1 MSMHESLPKHELPV
15 ASWHKKL
22 LIAAIISTTLL
33 IAMGGI
39 LCVTQSIRSCPDW
52 PGCFGKILP
61 PLEVIPVL
69 EMTHRLFAGISGL
82 LILASTLAGVFR
94 SRHLKWILIPPIVTC
109 LLVVEVSYLGAQV
122 VLRGIT
128 PGWAAVDLGSA
139 LLVPSLLV
147 ASAVFANVYNTHP
160 SKSARLNFRTPFSRL
175 VLATTLIIYGVLVSG
190 VLVAGKNTIT
200 FCLCWPVYSPILFQ
214 ADLPGFGNVARLVFS
229 VIGIF
234 LILAVLVQA
243 FRTQKKNT
251 IVFRNSLWV
260 GGVFI
265 FELILQGLLLLFHF
279 NIFLQVA
286 YTVTM
291 ACFWALWI
299 SLAFNSGIELQEK
312 IGPI

>member
-1 MSMHESLPKHELPV
+1 MEKKIPIRNLPV

-61 PLEVIPVL
+61 PMEVSPIL
-69 EMTHRLFAGISGL
+69 EMTHRLVAGISGL
-82 LILASTLAGVFR
+82 LILAAAIAGVIR
-94 SRHLKWILIPPIVTC
+94 SRSLRWIMIPPILTC

-122 VLRGIT
+122 VLRGIS

-139 LLVPSLLV
+139 LLIPALLI
-147 ASAVFANVYNTHP
+147 ASAVFANIYNSNP
-160 SKSARLNFRTPFSRL
+160 SQSAKLTFRSPFSRL
-175 VLATTLIIYGVLVSG
+175 VLITTFIIYGVLVSG

-200 FCLCWPVYSPILFQ
+200 SCLCWPVYRRILFQ
-214 ADLPGFGNVARLVFS
+214 VDLPGMGNISRLIFS

-234 LILAVLVQA
+234 LLISVLVKA
-243 FRTQKKNT
+243 FRTQHQNKLIFKN
-251 IVFRNSLWV
+251 VLWV
-260 GGVFI
+260 AAVF
-265 FELILQGLLLLFHF
+265 LIEMLLQGFLLVFQF

-291 ACFWALWI
+291 SVFWALLV
-299 SLAFNSGIELQEK
+299 SLVVNSGIELDVK
-312 IGPI
+312 THPI